1 MSKIGDPD
9 QMIMK
14 WIVLSLSLAFVP
26 CLVSAQSNL
35 LTTLE
40 QAQQCRN
47 IESKLERLH
56 CFDSVLNTPPV
67 ISNALIGKEVVQ
79 YSPSWVR
86 AVNSEKNRGEKEG
99 FILNQQ
105 DEGNDFSRMWLT
117 ATAINVSSQP
127 KTQLAPI
134 LMLSCFEKIT
144 RIQLILPHPIKAGK
158 VTVSIPGSPVV
169 TQDWISDDSGYLLR
183 SGRGIPAID
192 AIKAM
197 ITSPQLI
204 LRSDVAGIDNLEFDN
219 KNLAEALK
227 PMRETCRW

>member
-26 CLVSAQSNL
+26 SLVSAQPNL

-40 QAQQCRN
+40 QAQQCRD

-56 CFDSVLNTPPV
+56 CFDSVLNTPV
-67 ISNALIGKEVVQ
+67 TSKSLIDKEVIQ
-79 YSPSWVR
+79 YPPSWVR
-86 AVNSEKNRGEKEG
+86 AVNSEKKRGEKEG

-117 ATAINVSSQP
+117 VTAINVSSQS

-197 ITSPQLI
+197 ISAPQLI
-204 LRSDVAGIDNLEFDN
+204 LRSDIAGIDNVEFDN
-219 KNLAEALK
+219 KNLAEAVK
-227 PMRETCRW
+227 PMREICRW